1 MALASILAVLDGRAG
16 SEAVLDTA
24 LSLGKDFGS
33 AVELLHVEAGPETTI
48 PMLGENVSGVVV
60 QQVMES
66 IESEIARRAAEAK
79 RLYAVGCVAAG
90 LPVIEPGA
98 TPPAGSFSVRFDHT
112 VGEEPAEV
120 SERGRLADLV
130 LVARPSAEDGGAGT
144 RTLEAALFDTG
155 RPVLLVPPG
164 AGGPLGAKV
173 ALAWNGSREAARA
186 VGAALP
192 FLSKAGR
199 VVILTG
205 RRSDGD
211 TRPSRLA
218 GYLALHGIDAE
229 TWAFAPKQDAIG
241 TELLIEAAEA
251 GADMLVMG
259 AYGHSRLR
267 EFILGGATRRVVAEA
282 AIPVLMAH

>member
-24 LSLGKDFGS
+24 LSLGKDFES
-33 AVELLHVEAGPETTI
+33 AVELLHVEAGPESAV
-48 PMLGENVSGVVV
+48 PMLGENVSGIVIE
-60 QQVMES
+60 QVMES

-90 LPVIEPGA
+90 LPVIDHEA
-98 TPPAGSFSVRFDHT
+98 TPPAGRFSVRFEHIIGQET
-112 VGEEPAEV
+112 EELAK
-120 SERGRLADLV
+120 RGRLTDLV
-130 LVARPSAEDGGAGT
+130 MVARPSDEDGGAGP
-144 RTLEAALFDTG
+144 RTLEAGMFDTG
-155 RPVLLVPPG
+155 RPVLMVPPG
-164 AGGPLGAKV
+164 TKGPLGAKV
-173 ALAWNGSREAARA
+173 ALAWNGTREAARA

-192 FLSKAGR
+192 ILGKAGR
-199 VVILTG
+199 VVILTA
-205 RRSDGD
+205 RRSKDD
-211 TRPSRLA
+211 TKPSRLA
-218 GYLALHGIDAE
+218 HYLALHGVKAE
-229 TWAFAPKQDAIG
+229 TWAFTPQRDSIG
-241 TELLIEAAEA
+241 TELMIEAAEA